1 MVLYIV
7 ISVSICGFTELFQ
20 YLVSW
25 VSKLR
30 MDSNDLTCPVAEIK
44 AIVIKTVEAAM
55 QVFKPKM
62 HKLTTD
68 KLSAIEARLVNM
80 EYTSKLLCCFG

>member
-1 MVLYIV
+1 
-7 ISVSICGFTELFQ
+7 
-20 YLVSW
+20 
-25 VSKLR
+25 

-44 AIVIKTVEAAM
+44 AIVIKSVEAAM